1 MKRRIIRASA
11 QNVKAATQEAKE
23 QVFKEK
29 LDKIEDDFSF
39 VMAGLEKLFRGDS
52 AQGDAANTLAAKLS
66 DALQGCISEM
76 AEQL

>member
-39 VMAGLEKLFRGDS
+39 AMAGLEKLFRGDG
-52 AQGDAANTLAAKLS
+52 AQGDAANTLATKLS